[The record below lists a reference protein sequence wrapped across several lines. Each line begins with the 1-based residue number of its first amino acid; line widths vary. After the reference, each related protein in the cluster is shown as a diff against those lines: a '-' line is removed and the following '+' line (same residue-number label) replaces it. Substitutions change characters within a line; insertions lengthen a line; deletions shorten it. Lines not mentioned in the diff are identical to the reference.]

1 MTKGRIFKIIFLV
14 IVTLLCATNSTIS
27 NLFLELPEWALY
39 PGIVI
44 LFTAYFFFSYNHP
57 ANQTQ
62 KKQAVDFSEY
72 VFMLAIAAAVFF
84 LTSVLGAGL
93 IISICFAIS
102 AFLITMG
109 VLEKDPQENS
119 NVGTKI
125 GKIIGAVNA
134 TLINGFLVVGSLS
147 VSTNAFFSRT
157 INAENI
163 LQASANDLNW
173 QSIILLLAFLVGTYA
188 SYTVTRKNI
197 IQLFERIY
205 NKITDNSDNK
215 SGLEKIKDFFFKDK
229 KALFFGI
236 IGLAAGIGIGYRMS
250 GFLSETLTNWGW
262 SSEVV
267 TIFSISAFIITI
279 IAGGALVGNGSYE
292 AWKQFEISGSKK
304 SDAKKSNTLITI
316 KALIILFSFT
326 ASSMISL
333 AIIGSITKLKQ
344 LPEGFGNCFFVY
356 VIAPSLFIAFGLLFN
371 SSIRSFPAWR
381 THFAIEKKT
390 NTNSNLGIKKQ
401 GLTKLTYNKEK
412 VEKIIQNHKK
422 EIIQNHKNVKAE
434 DVENIKTGHI
444 DVDQEQ
450 EQAQAQAQEE
460 IIKTIFLLMKSNN
473 ENKFNPSLK
482 EALMILDLNDTNTS
496 KIALMVLKKAYA
508 SVIAPLTYENSDS
521 EKSLT
526 DQFNQLK
533 TEQKNTTKRKQNLK

>member
-1 MTKGRIFKIIFLV
+1 MSRGRIFKIIFLV
-14 IVTLLCATNSTIS
+14 IVTLLCATNSTMS
-27 NLFLELPEWALY
+27 NLFLELPDWALY
-39 PGIVI
+39 PSVVI

-57 ANQTQ
+57 ANKTQ

-109 VLEKDPQENS
+109 VLEKDSKENS
-119 NVGTKI
+119 NIGTKI

-147 VSTNAFFSRT
+147 VSTNDFFSRT
-157 INAENI
+157 INIDNV

-205 NKITDNSDNK
+205 NKITDNSNDK
-215 SGLEKIKDFFFKDK
+215 SLDK

-262 SSEVV
+262 SSEIV

-292 AWKQFEISGSKK
+292 AWKHFEISGSNHDQ
-304 SDAKKSNTLITI
+304 SNPEKSNTLITI

-333 AIIGSITKLKQ
+333 AIIGSITKLKK
-344 LPEGFGNCFFVY
+344 LPEGFFDYFLVY
-356 VIAPSLFIAFGLLFN
+356 VIAPCLFIAFGLLFN
-371 SSIRSFPAWR
+371 SSIRSFPAWEK
-381 THFAIEKKT
+381 HFETKT
-390 NTNSNLGIKKQ
+390 LKQ
-401 GLTKLTYNKEK
+401 SS
-412 VEKIIQNHKK
+412 QS
-422 EIIQNHKNVKAE
+422 
-434 DVENIKTGHI
+434 
-444 DVDQEQ
+444 
-450 EQAQAQAQEE
+450 
-460 IIKTIFLLMKSNN
+460 SNN
-473 ENKFNPSLK
+473 GHTNQPTNQPKELTNK
-482 EALMILDLNDTNTS
+482 
-496 KIALMVLKKAYA
+496 
-508 SVIAPLTYENSDS
+508 
-521 EKSLT
+521 
-526 DQFNQLK
+526 
-533 TEQKNTTKRKQNLK
+533 